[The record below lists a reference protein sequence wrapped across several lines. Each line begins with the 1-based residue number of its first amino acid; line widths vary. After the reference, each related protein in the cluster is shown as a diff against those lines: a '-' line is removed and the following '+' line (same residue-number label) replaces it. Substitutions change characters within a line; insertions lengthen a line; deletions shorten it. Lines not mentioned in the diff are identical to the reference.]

1 MVLQVID
8 DGPGIPQA
16 ILARIFDPFFTTKPA
31 GVGTGLGLAIV
42 LSVVREHGGQV
53 SVSSP
58 PDGGSVFTVELPVE
72 AESSVEPGR
81 RFLDEGEQV
90 VPVFAVAG
98 CGRKHRPQALP
109 RDLPQPAPR
118 SNHRGTRVLVVE
130 DEPTVARLI
139 ADVLEDE
146 GLHVDVLLD
155 GREALDRAGREAFRS
170 GDLRHENAR
179 TGRPEFL
186 PVAGPRAGIRF
197 RRDSC
202 L

>member
-1 MVLQVID
+1 MHD
-8 DGPGIPQA
+8 KPSCRREKPEP
-16 ILARIFDPFFTTKPA
+16 RIFDPFFTTKPA

-42 LSVVREHGGQV
+42 LSVVPKHGGQV
-53 SVSSP
+53 SVLSP
-58 PDGGSVFTVELPVE
+58 LDGGSVFTVELPVE
-72 AESSVEPGR
+72 TEASVEPGR

-90 VPVFAVAG
+90 LPVATGSA
-98 CGRKHRPQALP
+98 GRKNRPQALP

-118 SNHRGTRVLVVE
+118 SNHRGTRVLVIE
-130 DEPTVARLI
+130 DEPTVGRLI

-155 GREALDRAGREAFRS
+155 GREALDRAGRERF
-170 GDLRHENAR
+170 DLVICDHENAR

-186 PVAGPRAGIRF
+186 PVAGARGIRF
-197 RRDSC
+197 RSDSF